1 MTRRMTRRSVLFAA
15 PRRIE
20 VAHDDIPSPRE
31 GEVLVRTLVSGISA
45 GTELH
50 VYRGDIP
57 EGVLLDE
64 SLSSLQE
71 PFRYPATYGY
81 ASVGEVVDD
90 GRRVFAFQPHVSH
103 YVARE
108 DELYEL
114 PEDLSSEA
122 AALWASV
129 ETAVNLVLDA
139 RPLVGERVL
148 VVGQGVVGLAT
159 TSILSRFPLGE
170 LWTVEPIESRRAAS
184 ERCGAGRSFHPDT
197 ADTADE
203 ASNLEDFDLTI
214 ELSGT
219 SSGLDRAIAATGF
232 EGRVVVGS
240 WYGDKPSPVDLGTHF
255 HRGRIRLISS
265 QVSHIGSPL
274 LSRWTKKR
282 RMDVAANALSLLPAE
297 AIITH
302 RFPVERAADAYA
314 LIDERADECLQV
326 LLTYT

>member
-1 MTRRMTRRSVLFAA
+1 MTRRMNRRLVVFQA
-15 PRRIE
+15 PGRIE
-20 VAHDDIPSPRE
+20 VTDDDIPSPQP
-31 GEVLVRTLVSGISA
+31 GEVLVRTIVSGISA

-50 VYRGDIP
+50 VYRGDIS
-57 EGVLLDE
+57 ERVLLDE
-64 SLSSLQE
+64 SLPSLQK

-103 YVARE
+103 YVADE

-170 LWTVEPIESRRAAS
+170 LWTIEPIESRRAAS
-184 ERCGAGRSFHPDT
+184 ERCGAASSFHPDEVND
-197 ADTADE
+197 AGV
-203 ASNLEDFDLTI
+203 LERFDLTI
-214 ELSGT
+214 ELSG
-219 SSGLDRAIAATGF
+219 SAAGLNLAIGATGF

-240 WYGDKPSPVDLGTHF
+240 WYGDKSVSVDLGTHF
-255 HRGRIRLISS
+255 HRGRLQLLIISS
-265 QVSHIGSPL
+265 QVSHLGSPL
-274 LSRWTKKR
+274 LSRWTKAR
-282 RMDVAANALSLLPAE
+282 RMEVAADALSRLPAE

-314 LIDERADECLQV
+314 LIDERADACLQV